1 MVRSSFL
8 MARQLAADP
17 DPAGGGPGSGDTVVL
32 QVLLL
37 AAAAAVFLSLSSEKK
52 STSMDLR
59 PLPGG
64 VPFPSSA
71 ASMVV
76 VLVLWNGGDVVGGS
90 RLRKP
95 RGRGD
100 ASRANRPPT
109 PRWALSMQ
117 EVWGMRSSQVRSDSS
132 SAACRC
138 SQPYVYC
145 KRGEE
150 GRLISLRRR
159 KNGVWCGWKKEKGGR
174 SL

>member
-17 DPAGGGPGSGDTVVL
+17 DPAAGGPGSGDTVVL

-100 ASRANRPPT
+100 ASRANRPPPT

-132 SAACRC
+132 SAACKTETDLT
-138 SQPYVYC
+138 QT
-145 KRGEE
+145 EE
-150 GRLISLRRR
+150 EWC
-159 KNGVWCGWKKEKGGR
+159 VWCGWKKEKGGR